1 MSTTRP
7 VTATDLVKVAS
18 PLAIEDRLRV
28 VAKRMRCHK
37 LWLTTS
43 HRYNNDVVQTL
54 TADVQQNTIDGQEL
68 GEYIASSV
76 PLHLADGWNY
86 LSRAF
91 DASSR
96 GDRGSTY
103 HLAYYAE
110 LRAAMSLLA
119 AEGIGIFNSRHI
131 ALNDKFQT
139 TVYHSNTHEATWAV
153 LSSWSKEQDKAEALL
168 RSISIETVNLSDWLR
183 LVGVAVPARQFVAKE
198 WLTAWSVDLDIYDDD
213 RTRRNETSYRPTRI
227 RTPAPQPVDPYRELS
242 APLFDSWSELNPE
255 IVGGSAGLDLALLRK
270 ALNLVVDRGVC
281 SYGSLDD
288 VLDFLKQHLNP
299 IIVDELRSERSSAT
313 AIFKAAEMVDFQGK
327 PATPILAR
335 ALLMLRLASARASV
349 LLAAAGVSKSDLK
362 FWWLPLG
369 TDLGLWYDLDE
380 EDFVDLWTDVADA
393 KESAE
398 DRISDL
404 PEGSSVRAVSVVL
417 SGDVTLTQFSRA
429 PLWLLGLD

>member
-1 MSTTRP
+1 
-7 VTATDLVKVAS
+7 
-18 PLAIEDRLRV
+18 
-28 VAKRMRCHK
+28 MRCHK

-198 WLTAWSVDLDIYDDD
+198 WLNRLECRSGHI
-213 RTRRNETSYRPTRI
+213 RR
-227 RTPAPQPVDPYRELS
+227 
-242 APLFDSWSELNPE
+242 
-255 IVGGSAGLDLALLRK
+255 
-270 ALNLVVDRGVC
+270 
-281 SYGSLDD
+281 
-288 VLDFLKQHLNP
+288 
-299 IIVDELRSERSSAT
+299 
-313 AIFKAAEMVDFQGK
+313 
-327 PATPILAR
+327 
-335 ALLMLRLASARASV
+335 
-349 LLAAAGVSKSDLK
+349 
-362 FWWLPLG
+362 
-369 TDLGLWYDLDE
+369 
-380 EDFVDLWTDVADA
+380 
-393 KESAE
+393 
-398 DRISDL
+398 
-404 PEGSSVRAVSVVL
+404 
-417 SGDVTLTQFSRA
+417 
-429 PLWLLGLD
+429 